1 MYIKEECVSTQVIE
15 KSKFITYL
23 EYCEN
28 EEEYKEY
35 LKLLKKKHYDATH
48 VCSAFVGKNT
58 RRSSDDGEPSGTAGV
73 PMLSCLDKKGMEN
86 TAVFVVRYFG
96 GIKLGAGGL
105 IRAYSSSVSKAIEEA
120 DTVEDSVFGNF
131 VFKENIFVVVQRQVF
146 HRKGQAVGLNA
157 AYKEDNCRGQ
167 QNREGDVS
175 QAEKQQRITQATQFE
190 LHRTEAFAADNL
202 IMAVAENFL
211 L

>member
-120 DTVEDSVFGNF
+120 DTVEDKVYNQYEITLSYELANKIDYV
-131 VFKENIFVVVQRQVF
+131 
-146 HRKGQAVGLNA
+146 LNA
-157 AYKEDNCRGQ
+157 SCLNVESEYSDVVKYTFLCNDESVLEKIKEKTSGKIP
-167 QNREGDVS
+167 VF
-175 QAEKQQRITQATQFE
+175 ITTKAIQ
-190 LHRTEAFAADNL
+190 
-202 IMAVAENFL
+202 ISVK
-211 L
+211 